1 MGPLPD
7 GESILVLVAYYS
19 RYYEVDILK
28 STTAEKVISSLEVMF
43 SKHGLPE
50 SLTSDNIGPQ
60 FISAEFKKC
69 MEKQGIR
76 HHRTTAKW
84 PQANEQ
90 VERQNL
96 SLLKRIQIAHAEKQ
110 DWKKELTKYLTVYR
124 SLPHP
129 TTGVSPAELLFGRKI
144 CTKPPELSDVHVEHE
159 VRDRDSE
166 QKSKCKAYADARRN
180 ASYSDVLPFI
190 DQVLVQQEKRNKF
203 STPFNPN
210 PFMVVSKHGNS
221 LVVQSQDGAEY
232 SRNTSHVHVKK
243 LQSNEK
249 ENETRKLPIIPKEV
263 VLPQDKN
270 GMDKIDQEQPSSKPA
285 QPRSSPTLRRSERRR
300 AAPQYHKDYVT

>member
-19 RYYEVDILK
+19 CYYEVDILK
-28 STTAEKVISSLEVMF
+28 STTTEKVISSLEVMF

-60 FISAEFKKC
+60 FILAEFKEY

-180 ASYSDVLPFI
+180 ASYSDVLPG
-190 DQVLVQQEKRNKF
+190 DQVLV
-203 STPFNPN
+203 
-210 PFMVVSKHGNS
+210 
-221 LVVQSQDGAEY
+221 
-232 SRNTSHVHVKK
+232 
-243 LQSNEK
+243 
-249 ENETRKLPIIPKEV
+249 
-263 VLPQDKN
+263 
-270 GMDKIDQEQPSSKPA
+270 
-285 QPRSSPTLRRSERRR
+285 
-300 AAPQYHKDYVT
+300 